1 MARPPLTR
9 IRAVCYSTKAGLF
22 YLQIHQNGFVM
33 RQGER
38 LATKELRTNRQI
50 RAREVRVIDAE
61 GNQLGVISTLSAIE
75 MAENSGLDLVEVSPN
90 ANPPVCKIID
100 YGKYRYEQEKR
111 TREAKKNQTVIK
123 LKEIRMQPKI
133 ERHDMEFK
141 TKAVGDFLLEGNK
154 VKISVRFRGREL
166 AHTELGK
173 VVLDQI
179 LDLLSQR
186 EDVSFNL
193 DRVAM
198 MEGRM
203 MSLIVS
209 PAKGK
214 K

>member
-1 MARPPLTR
+1 
-9 IRAVCYSTKAGLF
+9 
-22 YLQIHQNGFVM
+22 M

-61 GNQLGVISTLSAIE
+61 GNQLGVITTLSAIE
-75 MAENSGLDLVEVSPN
+75 MAETSGLDLVEVSPN

-133 ERHDMEFK
+133 ESHDMAFK
-141 TKAVGDFLLEGNK
+141 TKAIGDFLLEGNK

-173 VVLDQI
+173 VVLDAI

-186 EDVSFNL
+186 EEVSFNL
-193 DRVAM
+193 DRPAM

-203 MSLIVS
+203 MSLIIS
-209 PAKGK
+209 PAKK

>member
-1 MARPPLTR
+1 
-9 IRAVCYSTKAGLF
+9 
-22 YLQIHQNGFVM
+22 
-33 RQGER
+33 

-61 GNQLGVISTLSAIE
+61 GNQLGVIPTYSAIE
-75 MAENSGLDLVEVSPN
+75 QAENAGLDLVEVSPN

-111 TREAKKNQTVIK
+111 IREAKKNQTVIK

-133 ERHDMEFK
+133 EKHDMEFK
-141 TKAVGDFLLEGNK
+141 TKAIADFLQEGNK

-173 VVLDQI
+173 VVLDTI
-179 LDLLSQR
+179 LELLEGR
-186 EDVSFNL
+186 EVAYNL
-193 DRVAM
+193 DRQAM

-203 MSLIVS
+203 MSLIIS

-214 K
+214 R